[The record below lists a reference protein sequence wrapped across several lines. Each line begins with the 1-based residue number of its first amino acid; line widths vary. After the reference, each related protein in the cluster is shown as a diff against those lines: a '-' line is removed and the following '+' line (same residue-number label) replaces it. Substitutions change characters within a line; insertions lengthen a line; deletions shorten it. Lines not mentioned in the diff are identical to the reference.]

1 MGNDKFRDDLITF
14 DNEEIINKNNLLS
27 DYINYFLWGEDYKS
41 KNPKNSLDSFEFEVT
56 DKAKSEDYNKL
67 LINSVLF
74 NPIETQIRKFQSD
87 GFGGNMKICHS
98 PANIGTFE
106 QKIQSKNKKCEEDE
120 IKSIIG
126 GTKPLKYKY
135 IPGFP
140 FVVEDK
146 FDEFLKIIKDADPRD
161 PGLFTINSIA

>member
-1 MGNDKFRDDLITF
+1 MARSYAKA
-14 DNEEIINKNNLLS
+14 
-27 DYINYFLWGEDYKS
+27 S
-41 KNPKNSLDSFEFEVT
+41 KQ
-56 DKAKSEDYNKL
+56 KA
-67 LINSVLF
+67 
-74 NPIETQIRKFQSD
+74 D
-87 GFGGNMKICHS
+87 GVVPFI
-98 PANIGTFE
+98 
-106 QKIQSKNKKCEEDE
+106 KNKKCEEDE